1 MITKIRGAENGRDLY
16 FELVQRFPLRRIR
29 SDAKL
34 REAQEVVRS
43 LVIRPRLDSA
53 EVDYLQVLA
62 GLVSDYEAAKFPRK
76 AASDGEMLGFLIE
89 MKGVS
94 QVKTARDNGIA
105 ESTVSE
111 VLAGKRMLTR
121 EHIAK
126 LAAYF
131 NVGESLF
138 SLSNRVRR

>member
-1 MITKIRGAENGRDLY
+1 MITKTHGSEKERDPY
-16 FELVQRFPLRRIR
+16 FELVKRFPLRPIHT
-29 SDAKL
+29 DAKL
-34 REAQEVVRS
+34 HEAQEVVRS

-53 EVDYLQVLA
+53 EADYLQVLA
-62 GLVSDYEAAKFPRK
+62 GLVSDYEATKFPRK

-89 MKGVS
+89 MKGAS
-94 QVKTARDNGIA
+94 QVKAARDNGIA

-131 NVGESLF
+131 NVGESVF